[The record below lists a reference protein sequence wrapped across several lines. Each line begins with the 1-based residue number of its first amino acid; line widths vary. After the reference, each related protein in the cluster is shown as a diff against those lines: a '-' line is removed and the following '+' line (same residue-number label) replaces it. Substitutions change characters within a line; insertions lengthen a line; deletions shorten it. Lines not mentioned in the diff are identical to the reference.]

1 MKFKVSLYE
10 CKLHQY
16 FELNDLFETK
26 GECLYYLFSEI
37 N

>member
-1 MKFKVSLYE
+1 MKFKVSLYV

-16 FELNDLFETK
+16 IELNDTSETL
-26 GECLYYLFSEI
+26 GEYLYYLFSKI